1 MALAKNPG
9 QMFAVADEP
18 IPNEGAEGV
27 YTANTDSVLATV
39 KSMSMERVV
48 ETPFG
53 PMPAGNYL
61 MIPMGDLVIHKWD
74 LAKATEQSTD
84 LDSGLAE
91 VCLDL
96 LKQLFQGGRL
106 GPEFFADEV
115 NSPSTAS
122 VQDQLLGITGR
133 QT

>member
-1 MALAKNPG
+1 
-9 QMFAVADEP
+9 MFAVADEP
-18 IPNEGAEGV
+18 IPNEGAEAV

-39 KSMSMERVV
+39 KSMSMGKVV

-74 LAKATEQSTD
+74 LAKATSQSTD
-84 LDSGLAE
+84 LDNGLSE
-91 VCLDL
+91 VCLGL

-106 GPEFFADEV
+106 GPGFFADEV
-115 NSPSTAS
+115 NVPSSTR

-133 QT
+133 QP